1 MLITRTNRPLKAN
14 TAKAT
19 TNSGSTESKTGK
31 EKIADIVTTGAFATG
46 GMLGGATIG
55 GVGGHLLSSV
65 TGQPGLSTIGTA
77 AGALMGTATGISA
90 SRADN
95 KKAALTKA
103 ALSYG
108 LGTAGAAAGIY
119 GFEAAH
125 TALVAAG
132 ATPLLGA
139 SLRLTGAIAGG
150 MVGVG
155 ASQLGEDG
163 KIQKTLKEAGLA
175 AALGTLG
182 TGIGMGMTIL
192 APNSLAPYAFGA
204 SGAIIGQAFASEAHA
219 LGEDDASVQRAS
231 AAFKGALGFAVGE
244 ALGAAAQ
251 SLGGSS
257 VYGLA
262 APATLGA
269 VGGLSHLG
277 RTNQTAETLNHM
289 VAGTGAGAVV
299 GDLAGLGLTALT
311 GNSAYASFGAG
322 AGAVTGLVG
331 TTPKLNKA
339 AFAVV
344 ASTVGGTGAGA
355 LAGAL
360 LTTVTGNEIFNAAL
374 PALGATAGL
383 LTGAAIKLNS

>member
-1 MLITRTNRPLKAN
+1 MLITRTTRTVNPPKAN
-14 TAKAT
+14 LS
-19 TNSGSTESKTGK
+19 NSGPKTSKTGK
-31 EKIADIVTTGAFATG
+31 EKVADIVTTGAFATG

-90 SRADN
+90 SRAEDKKEAL
-95 KKAALTKA
+95 KKAV
-103 ALSYG
+103 LSYG

-119 GFEAAH
+119 GLEAAH
-125 TALVAAG
+125 TALVASG

-139 SLRLTGAIAGG
+139 SLRLTGAVAGG
-150 MVGVG
+150 IIGVG

-163 KIQKTLKEAGLA
+163 KIQDTLKEAGLA
-175 AALGTLG
+175 AAFGTIG
-182 TGIGMGMTIL
+182 AGVGMGMTIL

-204 SGAIIGQAFASEAHA
+204 SGAVIGQALAADGNSE
-219 LGEDDASVQRAS
+219 GEGVDHFERAS
-231 AAFKGALGFAVGE
+231 AAFKGAVGFAVGE
-244 ALGAAAQ
+244 AVGAAAQ
-251 SLGGSS
+251 AMGGSN
-257 VYGLA
+257 VYGMA
-262 APATLGA
+262 APLALGA
-269 VGGLSHLG
+269 IGGLSHLG
-277 RTNQTAETLNHM
+277 RTNETAKSLNHM
-289 VAGTGAGAVV
+289 VAGTGAGALL
-299 GDLAGLGLTALT
+299 GDLAGLGLTSLT
-311 GNSAYASFGAG
+311 GNSAYASFGGA

-331 TTPKLNKA
+331 ATPKVNKA

-344 ASTVGGTGAGA
+344 GSTVGGTGAGA

-360 LTTVTGNEIFNAAL
+360 LTSITGKEIFNTAL